1 MEDTPSSFFS
11 STLAEPPDL
20 GSTVS
25 LGTRLSIGAR
35 RLVTLVVLLIGGVSL
50 GFIAW
55 LLLQRADAEL
65 HARGEE
71 VHLKVSATLDTA
83 TLGLAD
89 LSQRSLLRN
98 ALVDPTGRDTYLRP
112 ALTEHRRN
120 HPAIVS
126 LWLMDHLGQPLATST
141 TSAPTASPRDAD
153 IRELASRSVVAG
165 QLQQQL
171 RQREGRW
178 RLILA
183 YPVFFGATNSA
194 EGAVVGELDL
204 DLLLKPPLGA
214 IPSGYRAEV
223 RSGNQLVA
231 ATAPS
236 HSNELSVAWPVLLRT
251 RDNGASQAFT
261 LEVFEPTTHALLPV
275 LWVGLL
281 YGLLT
286 AIVLRVARHRVERF
300 ARSAIEPLQALKE
313 AARHVTRDG
322 LDEIPQLS
330 ADQLRRGGAEVHSLA
345 HSFQTMLRRLQA
357 AHSGL
362 EQTVAHRTEELAQAK
377 ERLDSILAS
386 LDDGVYSLSIDRQTL
401 LFASPP
407 VYSLLGLPP
416 SATPMVDETM
426 RTLLD
431 EQGRHALAGAISHA
445 MKVGNAV
452 VRLAVPGDD
461 RGPRWLLNRLNI
473 VRDAAGQAVRLDG
486 SLSDITGM
494 VRAEA
499 WREQATAELRLRD
512 RAIDASTNGIVL
524 VDVRRPNAPLVFVN
538 EGFERVTGY
547 HRDEVLG
554 RSCSFLQGDDRDQPG
569 LSVLRAA
576 IEHHTP
582 CRVLLRN
589 YRKDGRR
596 FDNDLSIAPVHHE
609 RTGEVTHYIGVI
621 SDITEQRAAEALL
634 RDQFARLDTIFAL
647 SPDGFVSF
655 DKAGRVVSCNPAFER
670 LTGLSAGEVTG
681 LDVAAFDTRLDAC
694 IEQRN
699 PPGMAHWSASDDE
712 QADVLVLRGPPQRV
726 LVCSTRECTAE
737 NVSRVLHLRD
747 ITRETEV
754 DRMKSEFLSTAA
766 HELRTPM
773 ASIRGF
779 SDLLLMRRFDEERT
793 RDLLQTINRQSVWL
807 TNMINELLD
816 LARIEARKGKD
827 FQLASTDVGELM
839 RHIVTA
845 QMVPGDDRRTALHI
859 DPDLPT
865 ALVDPAKL
873 QHAVTNVL
881 SNAYKYSPQ
890 GGEISM
896 TVRQAERSGRTG
908 IAIVVRDQGIGMS
921 PEHTR
926 RAFERFFRAD
936 ASGNIPGTGLGLALV
951 KEIVELHGGQ
961 VDLDSALGQGTTVTL
976 WLPAESGS
984 ATPVSGASE
993 PQETGQA

>member
-1 MEDTPSSFFS
+1 MDDAPISLFS

-20 GSTVS
+20 SGTVS

-50 GFIAW
+50 AFIVW

-65 HARGEE
+65 RSHGEE
-71 VHLKVSATLDTA
+71 VRLKLSAALDTA

-89 LSQRSLLRN
+89 LSQRSLVRN
-98 ALVDPTGRDTYLRP
+98 ALVDPTGRDAYIRP
-112 ALTEHRRN
+112 TLVEHRRH
-120 HPAIVS
+120 HPAVAS
-126 LWLMDHLGQPLATST
+126 VWLTDHLGRPLASST
-141 TSAPTASPRDAD
+141 AVTPGAGKAD
-153 IRELASRSVVAG
+153 PDIQELATRSVVAG

-171 RQREGRW
+171 RQRDGRW

-183 YPVFFGATNSA
+183 YPVFFGATASA
-194 EGAVVGELDL
+194 EGALVGELDL
-204 DLLLKPPLGA
+204 AQLLKEPLST
-214 IPSGYRAEV
+214 IPSDYRGEV
-223 RSGNQLVA
+223 RSGGQILSS
-231 ATAPS
+231 TGKRLS
-236 HSNELSVAWPVLLRT
+236 SELSVSWPVQLRT
-251 RDNGASQAFT
+251 RDNGTSHAFT
-261 LEVFEPTTHALLPV
+261 LQVFETTLHALQPV
-275 LWVGLL
+275 LWVGLV

-286 AIVLRVARHRVERF
+286 AIVLRVARRWVERY
-300 ARSAIEPLQALKE
+300 ASAAIEPLQALKK
-313 AARHVTRDG
+313 AARRVTRDG

-345 HSFQTMLRRLQA
+345 HSFQTMLTRLQA

-362 EQTVAHRTEELAQAK
+362 EQTVAHRTEELAHAK

-386 LDDGVYSLSIDRQTL
+386 LHDGVYSLSIDRQTL

-407 VYSLLGLPP
+407 VHALLGLPP
-416 SATPMVDETM
+416 GRTPMVDATM
-426 RTLLD
+426 QTLLD
-431 EQGRHALAGAISHA
+431 HHGRQALDGAIAHA
-445 MKVGNAV
+445 MKAGSAA

-473 VRDAAGQAVRLDG
+473 VRDPEGQPVRLDG
-486 SLSDITGM
+486 TLSDITGM

-524 VDVRRPNAPLVFVN
+524 VDVRKPHAPLAFVN

-547 HRDEVLG
+547 RRDEVLG

-569 LSVLRAA
+569 LAVLRDA
-576 IEHHTP
+576 IANHTP

-621 SDITEQRAAEALL
+621 SDITEQRAAEAQL

-655 DKAGRVVSCNPAFER
+655 DKAGRVVSCNPSFER
-670 LTGLSAGEVTG
+670 LTGLTVDEVTG
-681 LDVAAFDTRLDAC
+681 LDVHDFDARLAQC

-699 PPGMAHWSASDDE
+699 PPGMAHWSAGPEDE
-712 QADVLVLRGPPQRV
+712 SEVLVLRGPPQRV
-726 LVCSTRECTAE
+726 LVCTTRQCTAQ

-827 FQLASTDVGELM
+827 FQRASTDVGELM
-839 RHIVTA
+839 QHIVA
-845 QMVPGDDRRTALHI
+845 SHMVPGDERRVALQVDTAL
-859 DPDLPT
+859 PS
-865 ALVDPAKL
+865 ALVDAAKL

-881 SNAYKYSPQ
+881 SNAYKYSPE
-890 GGEISM
+890 GGDIAMS
-896 TVRQAERSGRTG
+896 VSRAERAGRPG
-908 IAIVVRDQGIGMS
+908 IAIVVRDQGIGMT
-921 PEHTR
+921 PEHTQ

-961 VDLDSALGQGTTVTL
+961 VELDSERGVGTTVTL
-976 WLPAESGS
+976 WLPAETGM
-984 ATPVSGASE
+984 ATAPAVADGPA
-993 PQETGQA
+993 